1 MNGSSIMCIACERE
15 IIGNDCACDATEALR
30 ELVELKRMK
39 DADSAPAEYERRK
52 LIAWRDAFRVFGY
65 VGDPKP

>member
-1 MNGSSIMCIACERE
+1 MMCIACERAILE
-15 IIGNDCACDATEALR
+15 GDCACDANEALR

-39 DADSAPAEYERRK
+39 DAGATPAEYERRK
-52 LIAWRDAFRVFGY
+52 VSAWRTAFRVFGY